1 MLCYRA
7 ICELYMNRAY
17 QMSIN
22 RKELE
27 EIATLAQLHIPEQ
40 HVSEITASLNQVM
53 AMIEHINEADTS
65 AVEPM
70 AHPNDA
76 VQLVRQDKVTDSSHK
91 LELLALAAHADDDHY
106 LVPKV
111 ID

>member
-1 MLCYRA
+1 
-7 ICELYMNRAY
+7 MNPDD

-27 EIATLAQLHIPEQ
+27 EIATLAQLNIPDNQ
-40 HVSEITASLNQVM
+40 VDEITATLNQVM
-53 AMIEHINEADTS
+53 AMIEHINEAETQS
-65 AVEPM
+65 VKPM
-70 AHPNDA
+70 SHPNDA
-76 VQLVRQDKVTDSSHK
+76 TQVVRQDLVTDSSHK
-91 LELLALAAHADDDHY
+91 EALLALAAQADEDHY

>member
-1 MLCYRA
+1 
-7 ICELYMNRAY
+7 MNPAD

-27 EIATLAQLHIPEQ
+27 EIATLAQLNIPESQ
-40 HVSEITASLNQVM
+40 VREITASLNQVM
-53 AMIEHINEADTS
+53 SMIEHINKVDTV
-65 AVEPM
+65 AVKPM

-76 VQLVRQDKVTDSSHK
+76 VQMIRPDEVTDSSHK
-91 LELLALAAHADDDHY
+91 SELLALAANADGDHY

-111 ID
+111 IE

>member
-1 MLCYRA
+1 
-7 ICELYMNRAY
+7 
-17 QMSIN
+17 MSIN

-27 EIATLAQLHIPEQ
+27 EIATLAQLNIPESQ
-40 HVSEITASLNQVM
+40 VSEIIASLNQVV
-53 AMIEHINEADTS
+53 AMIEHLNEADTT
-65 AVEPM
+65 AVKPM

-76 VQLVRQDKVTDSSHK
+76 AQLIRQDEVTDSSHK
-91 LELLALAAHADDDHY
+91 SELLALAAHADEDHY

>member
-1 MLCYRA
+1 
-7 ICELYMNRAY
+7 MNPAY
-17 QMSIN
+17 KMSIN

-27 EIATLAQLHIPEQ
+27 EIASLAQLNIPDSQ
-40 HVSEITASLNQVM
+40 VREITDSLNQVM
-53 AMIEHINEADTS
+53 GMIDHINEADTE

-70 AHPNDA
+70 SHPNDA
-76 VQLVRQDKVTDSSHK
+76 EQMIRQDEVVDGSHK
-91 LELLALAAHADDDHY
+91 LELLKLAAQADEDHY

>member
-1 MLCYRA
+1 
-7 ICELYMNRAY
+7 
-17 QMSIN
+17 MSIN

-27 EIATLAQLHIPEQ
+27 VIATLAQLNIPEQ

-53 AMIEHINEADTS
+53 AMIEHINEADTA
-65 AVEPM
+65 AVKPM
-70 AHPNDA
+70 AHPIDA
-76 VQLVRQDKVTDSSHK
+76 AQLVRQDEVTDSSHK
-91 LELLALAAHADDDHY
+91 ESLLALAAHADEDHY